1 MLRSVI
7 LLGAIYLL
15 WPNRLL
21 RAAIVVVLLGV
32 AASRVYIGVHWP
44 SDVIGGILLGVAGLA
59 WTFQREASGYGF
71 QVSGSKTE
79 T

>member
-7 LLGAIYLL
+7 LLGAVYLL

-21 RAAIVVVLLGV
+21 RAAIVVALLGV

-59 WTFQREASGYGF
+59 WAFKRETSGYRY
-71 QVSGSKTE
+71 QQEKTE
-79 T
+79 A